1 MGISYYMVNRTR
13 KDIIHV
19 EKYDIL
25 VYLKEAYKARGWTP
39 NDEIDFLSDQDLYI
53 YNLVDSENYT
63 IDYPFW

>member
-1 MGISYYMVNRTR
+1 MGISYYMINRTR

-25 VYLKEAYKARGWTP
+25 VYLKEAYKTRAWTQ

-53 YNLVDSENYT
+53 YNLVDCENYT

>member
-1 MGISYYMVNRTR
+1 MEISYYMINRTR

-25 VYLKEAYKARGWTP
+25 VYLKEAYRTRGWTP
-39 NDEIDFLSDQDLYI
+39 NHTVDFLTNQDLYI
-53 YNLVDSENYT
+53 YNLVDTENYT

>member
-1 MGISYYMVNRTR
+1 MINRTR

-25 VYLKEAYKARGWTP
+25 VYLKEAYKTRAWTQ

-53 YNLVDSENYT
+53 YNLVDCEKYT

>member
-1 MGISYYMVNRTR
+1 MVNRTR

-25 VYLKEAYKARGWTP
+25 VYLKEAYITRRWTP

>member
-1 MGISYYMVNRTR
+1 MINRTR

-25 VYLKEAYKARGWTP
+25 VYLKEAYKTRAWTQ

-53 YNLVDSENYT
+53 YNLVDTEDYT

>member
-1 MGISYYMVNRTR
+1 MINRTR

-25 VYLKEAYKARGWTP
+25 VYLKEAYKTRAWTQ

-53 YNLVDSENYT
+53 YNLVDCEHYT
-63 IDYPFW
+63 IDYPCW

>member
-25 VYLKEAYKARGWTP
+25 VYLKEATKMRGWTA
-39 NDEIDFLSDQDLYI
+39 NDRIDFLSDQDLYI
-53 YNLVDSENYT
+53 YNLVDTENYT